1 MTDSPD
7 NNDATSLADATA
19 FMRVLAQILR
29 RLLSQLD
36 GRRRTANNGKRPE
49 TTFEGE

>member
-7 NNDATSLADATA
+7 NSNATSLADATA
-19 FMRVLAQILR
+19 FMRVLAQILH
-29 RLLSQLD
+29 RLLNQLD
-36 GRRRTANNGKRPE
+36 RQSRTANNGNRPE